1 MQIDFT
7 LWNRKLVSSEQQLEK
22 QNASICRL
30 NCHFV
35 VFSFTTLLLALECV
49 ICFTPP
55 WLCFDSFSQ
64 QLLGSFKNL
73 FLALK
78 LKFIFLLTHIT
89 LFQTFIFSQKI
100 QLHEGI
106 LICFF
111 EPNLNKVKEFRIFA
125 QKMDQKLTF
134 FNVFRTNLGP
144 KSRFLILFNFKIQ
157 MFQYF
162 SIDF

>member
-1 MQIDFT
+1 MCLISDTLLKIYCFIWKTFECKAWEERRANIEKLQIDFT

-89 LFQTFIFSQKI
+89 LFQTFIFSPKKI

-106 LICFF
+106 VNLLFWTQF
-111 EPNLNKVKEFRIFA
+111 E
-125 QKMDQKLTF
+125 Q
-134 FNVFRTNLGP
+134 
-144 KSRFLILFNFKIQ
+144 S
-157 MFQYF
+157 
-162 SIDF
+162 